1 LARPDGALAIGELP
15 WSDIS
20 AIATLGWVARA
31 KAIACKGYYGEAKEW
46 LAANRAPERAQRIFK
61 AAIGAGSTADARI
74 DVRWGTVDADNS
86 RRYAAELVAL
96 APNVILASACF
107 WPNPHLW
114 QSFYGFSF
122 SL

>member
-1 LARPDGALAIGELP
+1 MSTE
-15 WSDIS
+15 IS
-20 AIATLGWVARA
+20 AIAQYGWIARA
-31 KAIACKGYYGEAKEW
+31 KAVANRKTYAEAVEW
-46 LAANRAPERAQRIFK
+46 LAANRAPDQVQRVFK
-61 AAIGAGSTADARI
+61 TAIGAGSTADARI
-74 DVRWGTVDADNS
+74 DVRWGAVDADNS

-114 QSFYGFSF
+114 QSPYGFSF